1 MNVDE
6 STRIKEFRQLR
17 KEIRGSSEYLIIGI
31 DVAKDKHHAFLG
43 TATGKTLLRRLIF
56 ENSIDGFEKLMAYA
70 EAIKAQHSLEKVV
83 FGLEPTANYHKPL
96 AEYLTKCGHNVVLV
110 SGVAVSNNR
119 ELLDGRWDKN
129 DTKDS
134 ANVADLICQG
144 KFLYYDYPSIP
155 LRDLRN
161 LLSLKRR
168 LKKQE
173 HGTRI
178 RIRNHLIAQYFP
190 EVDRYFGT
198 ERSEALS
205 VVKWCLKPS
214 KIAGMEYDD
223 FVHLVMPHVKTTGQ
237 EKRLKTIWDLAIDS
251 VGCEAGQALDFESRL
266 MVEDLQ
272 RVKESIRA
280 VEDNIANICL
290 GFPEYS
296 YLLTIPGFG
305 PDVSSKVLGAIGNPL
320 RFDNAKQVLK
330 LAGYDLGSNR
340 SGKTSDSAVPVISK
354 RGNAYLRYALYQ
366 AAFIASTSNRYFMI
380 YYTNKLRGR
389 ERERGIK
396 TKMKVKLAA
405 KMLIMAWTLMK
416 NKEPFDP
423 EYLNID

>member
-1 MNVDE
+1 MNERNDSRV
-6 STRIKEFRQLR
+6 KEFRQIR
-17 KEIRGSSEYLIIGI
+17 KEIRGSEGYLIVGI

-43 TATGKTLLRRLIF
+43 TATGKTFLRRLIF
-56 ENSIDGFEKLMAYA
+56 ENSKDGFEKLIAYA
-70 EAIKAQHSLEKVV
+70 EAIKVEQCLEKVV

-96 AEYLTKCGHNVVLV
+96 AEYLIKCGHNVVLV

-119 ELLDGRWDKN
+119 ELLDGRWDKH

-134 ANVADLICQG
+134 ANVADLISQG
-144 KFLYYDYPSIP
+144 KFLYYDYPSIAM
-155 LRDLRN
+155 RDLRN

-173 HGTRI
+173 HATRI
-178 RIRNHLIAQYFP
+178 RIRNHLLAQYFP
-190 EVDRYFGT
+190 EFDGYFGT

-214 KIAGMEYDD
+214 KIAGMEYDE
-223 FVHLVMPHVKTTGQ
+223 FVHLVMPRVKTTGQ
-237 EKRLKTIWDLAIDS
+237 EKRLKTIWDLAIGS
-251 VGCEAGQALDFESRL
+251 IGCEASEALDFEARL

-272 RVKESIRA
+272 RVKESIRS
-280 VEDNIANICL
+280 VEDHIKGICL
-290 GFPEYS
+290 GFPEYN

-305 PDVSSKVLGAIGNPL
+305 PDVSSKVLGAIGNPF
-320 RFDNAKQVLK
+320 RFDNKEQVLK
-330 LAGYDLGSNR
+330 LAGYDLGANR

-366 AAFIASTSNRYFMI
+366 AAFIASTSNRCFII

-389 ERERGIK
+389 EREKGIK

-405 KMLIMAWTLMK
+405 KMLIIAWTLMK
-416 NKEPFDP
+416 KKESFDP

>member
-1 MNVDE
+1 
-6 STRIKEFRQLR
+6 
-17 KEIRGSSEYLIIGI
+17 
-31 DVAKDKHHAFLG
+31 
-43 TATGKTLLRRLIF
+43 
-56 ENSIDGFEKLMAYA
+56 
-70 EAIKAQHSLEKVV
+70 
-83 FGLEPTANYHKPL
+83 
-96 AEYLTKCGHNVVLV
+96 
-110 SGVAVSNNR
+110 
-119 ELLDGRWDKN
+119 
-129 DTKDS
+129 
-134 ANVADLICQG
+134 
-144 KFLYYDYPSIP
+144 
-155 LRDLRN
+155 
-161 LLSLKRR
+161 
-168 LKKQE
+168 
-173 HGTRI
+173 
-178 RIRNHLIAQYFP
+178 
-190 EVDRYFGT
+190 
-198 ERSEALS
+198 
-205 VVKWCLKPS
+205 
-214 KIAGMEYDD
+214 MEYDE
-223 FVHLVMPHVKTTGQ
+223 FVHLVMPRVKTTGQ

-305 PDVSSKVLGAIGNPL
+305 PDVSSKVLGTIGNPL

-330 LAGYDLGSNR
+330 LAGYDLGANR

-366 AAFIASTSNRYFMI
+366 AAFIASTSNRYFMV

-389 ERERGIK
+389 EREKGIK

-405 KMLIMAWTLMK
+405 KMLIIAWTLMK
-416 NKEPFDP
+416 KKEPFDQ